1 MKTDYSGPPRPGTDL
16 VIEFLDESVAAS
28 ASVCYC
34 IADYTIGTPPAAAVT
49 G

>member
-1 MKTDYSGPPRPGTDL
+1 MKTDCSGPSRSGTDL

-34 IADYTIGTPPAAAVT
+34 IADYATGTLT
-49 G
+49 TD